1 MINFNSNV
9 ANLAQNYQVAA
20 AKLNPKEQTDGFKKT
35 ADALKQ
41 QISKIDDQQKDAD
54 QSVID
59 LLTGKNEDVTSVVA
73 AVSKADMSFKLLVG
87 VRNKLIDAYKQTM
100 QMSV

>member
-9 ANLAQNYQVAA
+9 ASLAQNYHANA
-20 AKLNPKEQTDGFKKT
+20 AKLNPQEQTDGFKKT
-35 ADALKQ
+35 VDAVKH

-59 LLTGKNEDVTSVVA
+59 LLTGKNEDITSVVA
-73 AVSKADMSFKLLVG
+73 AVSKADMSFKLLIG

-100 QMSV
+100 QMNI